1 MPTRVGAEARVWVFD
16 KPSFG
21 GMYGVI
27 RVINEKPAAG
37 FCDPGFAFH
46 HPFHHQSG
54 TITTPQRLVLCC
66 LWYDQRLFGRVG
78 TSCSLPIR

>member
-37 FCDPGFAFH
+37 FCDPGFCLP
-46 HPFHHQSG
+46 PFHQSG
-54 TITTPQRLVLCC
+54 TITTPQRLVLYC